1 MILATNKD
9 LSIDEGI
16 EKLKSLSI
24 SEKIKN
30 NNHLNI
36 EKSSEQK
43 APLFIKNNTIKNKN
57 QKYIQNFNSN
67 DKTYSIINTY
77 KRKRNYNTFLNES
90 KKRLI
95 SINYYNT
102 NKNDKKVE
110 NVNLNNI
117 SQNNKLLA
125 AEILEQ
131 KLLKTKSQA
140 ELENILFSQLFLLEE
155 KKMEDINLEQI
166 KKRINILNEDKIDLI
181 KCLKYVNSALNKKR
195 IIETQINEKIEALEE
210 EIAKISRS
218 INYNQILGDCY
229 LKEIKRLKLI

>member
-1 MILATNKD
+1 MILSTNKD

-43 APLFIKNNTIKNKN
+43 K
-57 QKYIQNFNSN
+57 
-67 DKTYSIINTY
+67 INAY

-110 NVNLNNI
+110 NANLNNI
-117 SQNNKLLA
+117 SQNNKLLT

-131 KLLKTKSQA
+131 KLLKTKSQV
-140 ELENILFSQLFLLEE
+140 ELENILFSQLVLLEE

-229 LKEIKRLKLI
+229 LKEIKKLKLI

>member
-43 APLFIKNNTIKNKN
+43 V
-57 QKYIQNFNSN
+57 
-67 DKTYSIINTY
+67 INTY

-110 NVNLNNI
+110 NANLNNI
-117 SQNNKLLA
+117 SQNNKLLT

-229 LKEIKRLKLI
+229 LKEIKKLKLI